1 MGPDFVTDTIVEWFN
16 TLDYE
21 YMLLHV
27 MLCYGLYYSN
37 NMQWIVKKFGSRVNA
52 VWWVGGIIGALESI
66 RFLPWFRVDEIG
78 IDVQQIV
85 SIFHS
90 YLLIQV
96 FVDDIVQTVHSWFVL
111 LKKTKNIGSD
121 SDT

>member
-52 VWWVGGIIGALESI
+52 VWWVGGIIGTLEII

-78 IDVQQIV
+78 IDVQQVV

-96 FVDDIVQTVHSWFVL
+96 FVDDIVQTVHSWFML
-111 LKKTKNIGSD
+111 LKKTKNIGND